1 MTFKQKFRS
10 ADVLIID
17 DIQFMI
23 GKNSTQEE
31 FFHTFNSLLDLNK
44 RVIISADRSPSELS
58 SFDDRM
64 KSRLS
69 GGLVVDIMP
78 NAIVFPTMSGRVEIS
93 WPNLTK
99 EGPSSFNALA
109 TLTPSESFISSL
121 FLETPI
127 DKS

>member
-1 MTFKQKFRS
+1 
-10 ADVLIID
+10 
-17 DIQFMI
+17 
-23 GKNSTQEE
+23 
-31 FFHTFNSLLDLNK
+31 
-44 RVIISADRSPSELS
+44 
-58 SFDDRM
+58 
-64 KSRLS
+64 
-69 GGLVVDIMP
+69 
-78 NAIVFPTMSGRVEIS
+78 MSGRVEIS